1 MMECSV
7 QERYDVFLS
16 FRGEDTRDSFT
27 SHLYAALCDKK
38 IQTFIDNNLVRGK
51 EISSS
56 LLKAIEESKISVPIL
71 SENYASSKWC
81 LEELAE
87 IIKCMKKNGQIVI
100 PVFYRIRPSDVRN
113 QTGSF
118 HDAFARYEKS
128 LMVNKDKVQ
137 RWRAALKEV
146 AGLSGWDSM
155 AIRPESTLI
164 HEVLKDILKKLNR
177 IFPSYSSGLIGIDS
191 RIKHIEALIS
201 MESSAARTVGIWGM
215 GGSGKTTLARA
226 TYDRISYQF
235 ERSYFLSDFR
245 KQGKNSLFQL
255 RDSLFTFILNEKDL
269 KMRNLDLCLTD
280 YIQDRIRRTKVLLVV
295 DDVDS
300 SAQLNQLLATEY
312 SLFGS
317 RSVILVT
324 SRNRQVLKN
333 VVDVIYPMM
342 ELNEHEALRLFS
354 LNAFKQAY
362 PSSDHMEKSK
372 RVIAYTKGN
381 PLALKVLGSLFF
393 DRSEEYWC
401 SALKRLEN
409 IPKPEIH
416 NVLRVSYDV
425 LDSEEQRIFLD
436 VACFFTGK
444 NLDDIITI
452 LDGYFSSVYL
462 TIKTLIDRCL
472 ITVSWDKRLE
482 VHDLLQEMGRKIVN
496 DESIRPENRSRL
508 WNPEDIRH
516 ILLENKGT
524 EAIEGIC
531 LDLSKAREIC
541 LRRDAFAGMHN
552 LRYLKF
558 YESKDI
564 AHGGGK
570 MQPYDGGLRFL
581 PTALRYLHWYGCPV
595 KTLPAYFG
603 AENLVVLEMPESRVK
618 KLWTGVQYLVNL
630 KQIDLSWS
638 EYLIKIPDLSKAIN
652 IERINLQGCTSLVEL
667 HSSTQHLKK
676 LEFLALSCCVN
687 VRSIPSS
694 IGSKVI
700 RCVDLSYCLKVKRC
714 PEILSWKFLKV
725 LRLEGMSNLV
735 KFPDIAATE
744 ISSGCDELSMVNC
757 EKLLSLPSS
766 ICKWKSLKYL
776 YLSNCSKLE
785 SFPEILEPMNLVEI
799 DMNKCKNLKRL
810 PNSIYNLKYLE
821 SLYLK
826 GTAIEEIPSSI
837 EHLTCLTVLDLSDC
851 KNLERL
857 PSGIDKLCQLQ
868 RMYLHSCESLRSL
881 PDLPQSLLHLD
892 VCSCKLLE
900 TIPCGLYK
908 YDKIW
913 QAIRGKQNTEDNS
926 KRDQP
931 TEEQLLYRQ
940 LCRNF
945 DVKCN

>member
-1 MMECSV
+1 
-7 QERYDVFLS
+7 
-16 FRGEDTRDSFT
+16 
-27 SHLYAALCDKK
+27 
-38 IQTFIDNNLVRGK
+38 
-51 EISSS
+51 
-56 LLKAIEESKISVPIL
+56 
-71 SENYASSKWC
+71 
-81 LEELAE
+81 
-87 IIKCMKKNGQIVI
+87 
-100 PVFYRIRPSDVRN
+100 
-113 QTGSF
+113 
-118 HDAFARYEKS
+118 
-128 LMVNKDKVQ
+128 
-137 RWRAALKEV
+137 
-146 AGLSGWDSM
+146 
-155 AIRPESTLI
+155 
-164 HEVLKDILKKLNR
+164 
-177 IFPSYSSGLIGIDS
+177 
-191 RIKHIEALIS
+191 
-201 MESSAARTVGIWGM
+201 
-215 GGSGKTTLARA
+215 
-226 TYDRISYQF
+226 
-235 ERSYFLSDFR
+235 
-245 KQGKNSLFQL
+245 
-255 RDSLFTFILNEKDL
+255 
-269 KMRNLDLCLTD
+269 MRNLDLCLTD
-280 YIQDRIRRTKVLLVV
+280 YIKDRVRRTKVLLVV

-324 SRNRQVLKN
+324 SKDRQVLKN

-462 TIKTLIDRCL
+462 TINTLIDRCL

-531 LDLSKAREIC
+531 LDLSKARKIC
-541 LRRDAFAGMHN
+541 LRCDAFAGMHN

-558 YESKDI
+558 YKSEDI
-564 AHGGGK
+564 THGGAN
-570 MQPYDGGLRFL
+570 F
-581 PTALRYLHWYGCPV
+581 C
-595 KTLPAYFG
+595 

-618 KLWTGVQYLVNL
+618 KHWTGVQVSMLTYLFSRFFFLNIYMNHDVKDVDSLALCFCFSVFSWQYLVNL

-652 IERINLQGCTSLVEL
+652 IQKINLQVCTSLVEL

-676 LEFLALSCCVN
+676 LEFLSLSCCVN

-694 IGSKVI
+694 INSKVI
-700 RCVDLSYCLKVKRC
+700 RCVDLSYSLKVKRC
-714 PEILSWKFLKV
+714 PEILSWKFLKL
-725 LRLEGMSNLV
+725 LRLEGMSNLI

-913 QAIRGKQNTEDNS
+913 QAIRGKQIQGITARETNLQKSSCCT
-926 KRDQP
+926 
-931 TEEQLLYRQ
+931 
-940 LCRNF
+940 
-945 DVKCN
+945 VKSAEILTSSVIKVN